1 MEAFSIHRI
10 LGAVKRVLKS
20 TRRFLPNVYYVLSCL
35 CVFTA
40 ILAVVTSFYRPCVV
54 NGTSMVPTLKGG
66 DQVLLSCKS
75 NPERGDIVA
84 VRRESEVP
92 LIKRVIAV
100 GGDTLYINAQDG
112 LVYVNGIALE
122 ETYIQGSTPQKELS
136 GQITVPEGKL
146 FVLGDNRATSHDSRY
161 KDIGLIALEDILG
174 VAVFRFAPLSGF
186 GGL

>member
-1 MEAFSIHRI
+1 MEFSVDALRRA
-10 LGAVKRVLKS
+10 GKRMSKVL
-20 TRRFLPNVYYVLSCL
+20 RRCLPSVYYVLSCL

-40 ILAVVTSFYRPCVV
+40 VLALFISFYRPCVV
-54 NGTSMVPTLKGG
+54 HGTSMAPTLQGG

-84 VRRESEVP
+84 VRRDDEVP

-100 GGDTLYINAQDG
+100 EGDTVYIHPQDG
-112 LVYVNGIALE
+112 TVLVNGAVLE
-122 ETYIQGSTPQKELS
+122 EPYIQGSTPQKELL
-136 GQITVPEGKL
+136 GEITIPKGKL

-161 KDIGLIALEDILG
+161 KDIGLIAVEDIVG
-174 VAVFRFAPLSGF
+174 VAVFRFAPLSKL